1 MNYKPLIQ
9 DRVDEFFE
17 ENPTYSWGQLLYSI
31 RGRLRKSRKNKD
43 LDFVDITDEEF
54 YQGIMLATQVERD

>member
-9 DRVDEFFE
+9 DKVDEFFK
-17 ENPTYSWGQLLYSI
+17 ENPTYTWGQLLYSM

-43 LDFVDITDEEF
+43 LDFLDMTDETF
-54 YQGIMLATQVERD
+54 YQGIILAIQVEID

>member
-9 DRVDEFFE
+9 DKVDEFFE
-17 ENPTYSWGQLLYSI
+17 ENPTYTWGQLMYTV

-43 LDFVDITDEEF
+43 LDFLDMTDEDI

>member
-9 DRVDEFFE
+9 DKVDEFFE
-17 ENPTYSWGQLLYSI
+17 ENPTYTWGQLLYSM

-43 LDFVDITDEEF
+43 LDFLDMTDETF
-54 YQGIMLATQVERD
+54 YQGIILAIQVERD